1 MKTSSPRKLL
11 PDSWGFLCPVHT
23 PDGGPIGLLLHIS
36 EGCEILSSVSKN
48 SESKINQ
55 NHFNF

>member
-23 PDGGPIGLLLHIS
+23 PDGGPIGLLIYTA
-36 EGCEILSSVSKN
+36 EGCEILSSVPQN
-48 SESKINQ
+48 NENRIKIEET
-55 NHFNF
+55 